1 MSTKRKKTGLVL
13 GGGGLIGMA
22 YHAGTLKA
30 LDDAGFSVEDADL
43 IVGTSAG
50 SVIGAYLASGWAQTD
65 FYEYAYKRHPNA
77 HKDPEDDQATVREL
91 FEPLWKTGSERAR
104 RWIGSAY
111 ALASSRGIP
120 GRLLRGRTP
129 IRLLRKGFPSGLYS
143 TTRTKERLIE
153 ELPPEWPERDLQIC
167 TVDLYT
173 GKRVAFGAP
182 GAPTATPAEAVLAST
197 AIPGVYPAVRIGDHS
212 YVDGGAYSATSLD
225 LAVEAG
231 CTSVICIAPLGYR
244 SSRNGPVEEPKIWLP
259 MVARAL
265 FARALAREVNLA
277 RSKGV
282 DVLVFRPW
290 TDDLP
295 IFGTNAM
302 RHFDRARVV
311 ETAREGTHKLLEE
324 HSDHPALEPFA
335 VGSTDT
341 QSAAPA

>member
-1 MSTKRKKTGLVL
+1 MTTKKTGLVL

-30 LDDAGFSVEDADL
+30 LDEAGYSVEGAEV

-50 SVIGAYLASGWAQTD
+50 SVIAAYLASGWAQTD
-65 FYEYAYKRHPNA
+65 FYEYAHKRHPNTV
-77 HKDPEDDQATVREL
+77 KDPDDDQAAVREL
-91 FEPLWKTGSERAR
+91 FEPLWSTRGERAR

-120 GRLLRGRTP
+120 GRVLRGRTP
-129 IRLLRKGFPSGLYS
+129 IKLLRKGFPSGLYS
-143 TTRTKERLIE
+143 TARTKERLTE
-153 ELPPEWPERDLQIC
+153 ELPTEWPERDLQIS

-182 GAPTATPAEAVLAST
+182 GAPEATPAEAVLAST
-197 AIPGVYPAVRIGDHS
+197 AIPGVFPAVRIGDRS

-225 LAVEAG
+225 LAVDAG
-231 CTSVICIAPLGYR
+231 CTSIICIAPLGYR
-244 SSRNGPVEEPKIWLP
+244 SSNKGPVEEPKIWLP

-265 FARALAREVNLA
+265 FARALAREVNHA

-282 DVLVFRPW
+282 EVLVLRPW
-290 TDDLP
+290 TEDLP

-302 RHFDRARVV
+302 RHFDRPRVV
-311 ETAREGTHKLLEE
+311 ETAREGTHRLLEE
-324 HSDHPALEPFA
+324 KEGHPALEA
-335 VGSTDT
+335 VAVERPD
-341 QSAAPA
+341 ARDIAPGA